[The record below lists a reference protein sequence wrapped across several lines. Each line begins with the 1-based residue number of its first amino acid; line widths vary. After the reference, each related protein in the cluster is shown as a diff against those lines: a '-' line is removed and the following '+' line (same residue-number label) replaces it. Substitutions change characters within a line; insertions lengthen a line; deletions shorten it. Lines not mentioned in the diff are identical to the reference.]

1 MASDSVVA
9 AIGFPS
15 GMQRAP
21 GEFGWR
27 AGDRIAAW
35 RGGTADKCERFSCEG
50 GLRNSSTGRR
60 TGRVE
65 MGVRVQALTEYVEDR
80 RDRPRCGEAMGRD
93 ERFEEMVARQAR
105 FMFQVAFGLL
115 RNRQDAE
122 DAVQEAFLK
131 LYRGEAWLRMENE
144 RGFLARTV
152 WRVALDHLPKT
163 ERMSDV
169 AEMELTAS
177 GESPEQSAVDGDERA
192 VLRRLIDGLPE
203 ELRQPL
209 VLSSVEEMTSREVAE
224 VMGIPEGT
232 VRTRVMRA
240 RGMLRRRFVAMKEGQ
255 R

>member
-1 MASDSVVA
+1 MVGWGQDSWFE
-9 AIGFPS
+9 GE
-15 GMQRAP
+15 RAK
-21 GEFGWR
+21 
-27 AGDRIAAW
+27 
-35 RGGTADKCERFSCEG
+35 DKCERFSTDR
-50 GLRNSSTGRR
+50 GLRDSGTAEQLMSGR
-60 TGRVE
+60 GE
-65 MGVRVQALTEYVEDR
+65 MGVRVGALTEYVENR
-80 RDRPRCGEAMGRD
+80 RDETRCDDAIQRD
-93 ERFEEMVARQAR
+93 ELFEEMVARQAR

-115 RNRQDAE
+115 RNAEDAE

-144 RGFLARTV
+144 KGFLARTV
-152 WRVALDHLPKT
+152 WRVALDRLPRAS

-169 AEMELTAS
+169 SEMQLEAV
-177 GESPEQSAVDGDERA
+177 GGSPEENAVDEDERA

-224 VMGIPEGT
+224 AMGIPEGT

-240 RGMLRRRFVAMKEGQ
+240 RTELRRRYVAMKEGQ

>member
-1 MASDSVVA
+1 
-9 AIGFPS
+9 
-15 GMQRAP
+15 
-21 GEFGWR
+21 
-27 AGDRIAAW
+27 
-35 RGGTADKCERFSCEG
+35 
-50 GLRNSSTGRR
+50 
-60 TGRVE
+60 
-65 MGVRVQALTEYVEDR
+65 MGVRVGALTEYVEER
-80 RDRPRCGEAMGRD
+80 RDELPCDAIQRD

-144 RGFLARTV
+144 KGFLARTV
-152 WRVALDHLPKT
+152 WRVALDRLPKAS

-169 AEMELTAS
+169 SEMQLEAV
-177 GESPEQSAVDGDERA
+177 GGSPEENAVDEDERA

-224 VMGIPEGT
+224 AMGIPEGT

-240 RGMLRRRFVAMKEGQ
+240 RAELRRRYVAMKEGQ

>member
-1 MASDSVVA
+1 LEGEESQINVNGFRVA
-9 AIGFPS
+9 AV
-15 GMQRAP
+15 
-21 GEFGWR
+21 
-27 AGDRIAAW
+27 
-35 RGGTADKCERFSCEG
+35 
-50 GLRNSSTGRR
+50 L
-60 TGRVE
+60 GRVGTRRRARRGE
-65 MGVRVQALTEYVEDR
+65 MGVRVQALTELVVDGREE
-80 RDRPRCGEAMGRD
+80 PRCDVAIERD

-131 LYRGEAWLRMENE
+131 LYRSEAWLRMENE
-144 RGFLARTV
+144 KGFLARTV
-152 WRVALDHLPKT
+152 WRVALDHLPKAA
-163 ERMSDV
+163 ERTVDISEMQLAGSDG
-169 AEMELTAS
+169 AGLS
-177 GESPEQSAVDGDERA
+177 NRSPEQSALDEDERA

-203 ELRQPL
+203 DLRRPL

-240 RGMLRRRFVAMKEGQ
+240 RTELRRRFAAMKEGQ

>member
-1 MASDSVVA
+1 
-9 AIGFPS
+9 
-15 GMQRAP
+15 
-21 GEFGWR
+21 
-27 AGDRIAAW
+27 
-35 RGGTADKCERFSCEG
+35 
-50 GLRNSSTGRR
+50 
-60 TGRVE
+60 
-65 MGVRVQALTEYVEDR
+65 
-80 RDRPRCGEAMGRD
+80 MGRE

-131 LYRGEAWLRMENE
+131 LYRTDGWLRMENE
-144 RGFLARTV
+144 KGFLARTV
-152 WRVALDHLPKT
+152 WRVALDHLPSAA
-163 ERMSDV
+163 ERTSDV
-169 AEMELTAS
+169 AEMELAAT
-177 GESPEQSAVDGDERA
+177 GGGGRSPEQNVVDEDERA

-224 VMGIPEGT
+224 AMGIPEGT

-240 RGMLRRRFVAMKEGQ
+240 RAELRRRFVAMTEGQ

>member
-1 MASDSVVA
+1 M
-9 AIGFPS
+9 
-15 GMQRAP
+15 
-21 GEFGWR
+21 E
-27 AGDRIAAW
+27 
-35 RGGTADKCERFSCEG
+35 
-50 GLRNSSTGRR
+50 
-60 TGRVE
+60 
-65 MGVRVQALTEYVEDR
+65 
-80 RDRPRCGEAMGRD
+80 RD

-144 RGFLARTV
+144 KGFLARTV
-152 WRVALDHLPKT
+152 WRVALDHLPT
-163 ERMSDV
+163 AAERMTDV
-169 AEMELTAS
+169 TEMHLAAS
-177 GESPEQSAVDGDERA
+177 GGSPEQSVVAADERG

-224 VMGIPEGT
+224 AMGIPEGT

-240 RGMLRRRFVAMKEGQ
+240 RTELRRRFVAMKEGQ

>member
-1 MASDSVVA
+1 
-9 AIGFPS
+9 
-15 GMQRAP
+15 
-21 GEFGWR
+21 
-27 AGDRIAAW
+27 
-35 RGGTADKCERFSCEG
+35 
-50 GLRNSSTGRR
+50 
-60 TGRVE
+60 
-65 MGVRVQALTEYVEDR
+65 MGVRVQALTELVEDG
-80 RDRPRCGEAMGRD
+80 RDELRCNVAMGRD

-144 RGFLARTV
+144 KGFLARTV
-152 WRVALDHLPKT
+152 WRVALDHLPRAV
-163 ERMSDV
+163 ERMADV
-169 AEMELTAS
+169 AEMQLTAS
-177 GESPEQSAVDGDERA
+177 GGSPEQSVVDEDERT

-203 ELRQPL
+203 DLRRPL

-224 VMGIPEGT
+224 AMGIPEGT

-240 RGMLRRRFVAMKEGQ
+240 RTELRRRFVAMREGQ

>member
-1 MASDSVVA
+1 
-9 AIGFPS
+9 
-15 GMQRAP
+15 
-21 GEFGWR
+21 
-27 AGDRIAAW
+27 
-35 RGGTADKCERFSCEG
+35 
-50 GLRNSSTGRR
+50 
-60 TGRVE
+60 

-80 RDRPRCGEAMGRD
+80 RIEQRRD
-93 ERFEEMVARQAR
+93 KEIGNEERFEEMVARQAR

-131 LYRGEAWLRMENE
+131 LYRTDGWLRMENE
-144 RGFLARTV
+144 KGFLARTV
-152 WRVALDHLPKT
+152 WRVAMDHLPRVS

-169 AEMELTAS
+169 AELHLAVS
-177 GESPEQSAVDGDERA
+177 DRSPEQNVVEGDDRA

-232 VRTRVMRA
+232 VRTRIMRA
-240 RGMLRRRFVAMKEGQ
+240 RTELRRRFLGMQEGQ

>member
-1 MASDSVVA
+1 
-9 AIGFPS
+9 
-15 GMQRAP
+15 
-21 GEFGWR
+21 
-27 AGDRIAAW
+27 
-35 RGGTADKCERFSCEG
+35 
-50 GLRNSSTGRR
+50 
-60 TGRVE
+60 
-65 MGVRVQALTEYVEDR
+65 MGVRVQALTELVEDG
-80 RDRPRCGEAMGRD
+80 RDELRCDVAMGRD

-144 RGFLARTV
+144 KGFLARTV
-152 WRVALDHLPKT
+152 WRVALDHLPKAAD
-163 ERMSDV
+163 RMADV
-169 AEMELTAS
+169 AEMQLTAS
-177 GESPEQSAVDGDERA
+177 GGSPEQSVVDEDERA

-203 ELRQPL
+203 DLRRPL

-224 VMGIPEGT
+224 AMGIPEGT

-240 RGMLRRRFVAMKEGQ
+240 RTELRRRFVAMREGQ